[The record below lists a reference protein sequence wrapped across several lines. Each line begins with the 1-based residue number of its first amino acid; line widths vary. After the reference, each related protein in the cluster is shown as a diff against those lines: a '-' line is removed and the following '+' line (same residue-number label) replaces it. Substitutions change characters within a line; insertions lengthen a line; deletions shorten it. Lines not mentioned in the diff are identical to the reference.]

1 MSTKTGHLFHET
13 HYSWELFS
21 TCRMS
26 GNVSKTIYGG
36 KPPVPNWQPEQEQEI
51 ALFAAWNQRRYIRSG
66 IERNDM
72 TFELFGNTDSLLES
86 LGLSS
91 HREGLY

>member
-1 MSTKTGHLFHET
+1 
-13 HYSWELFS
+13 
-21 TCRMS
+21 
-26 GNVSKTIYGG
+26 
-36 KPPVPNWQPEQEQEI
+36 EQEQEI

-72 TFELFGNTDSLLES
+72 AFELSGNTDSLLEN

-91 HREGLY
+91 HREGFCKASDFAGLKDQYIRKYGRHV